1 MNQAELDVVIEKHEK
16 WLRDGYGERANL
28 SYANLS
34 YADLSYADLS
44 CANLRVA
51 NLSYADLSYANL
63 RGANLSGANLS
74 YANLRVAN
82 LSYAD
87 LSYANLRGANL
98 SGANLSY
105 ANLRVANLSYADLSY
120 ANLRGANLSGANLSY
135 ANLRGANLNW
145 INWRDVVGL
154 TVIAVQINT
163 TRKNNQ
169 ITYIKDLEIW
179 TTGCFQGTLEEL
191 KDSIEQ
197 THASNDFLKRR
208 YYRAI
213 NYILTEADFEE
224 DLEEEN
230 NEI

>member
-34 YADLSYADLS
+34 YADLSCANLRGANLRGANLSYADLS
-44 CANLRVA
+44 CANLRDADLSYANLRVA
-51 NLSYADLSYANL
+51 NLSYAD
-63 RGANLSGANLS
+63 LS

-98 SGANLSY
+98 SGAD
-105 ANLRVANLSYADLSY
+105 LSYADLRR
-120 ANLRGANLSGANLSY
+120 AD
-135 ANLRGANLNW
+135 LNW

-213 NYILTEADFEE
+213 NYIL
-224 DLEEEN
+224 
-230 NEI
+230 

>member
-1 MNQAELDVVIEKHEK
+1 MKQEELDIILENHGK
-16 WLRDGYGERANL
+16 WLRNEGGEKADLSNADLKNTNLRFANL
-28 SYANLS
+28 RLANLRGANLS
-34 YADLSYADLS
+34 YADLS
-44 CANLRVA
+44 C
-51 NLSYADLSYANL
+51 
-63 RGANLSGANLS
+63 
-74 YANLRVAN
+74 
-82 LSYAD
+82 
-87 LSYANLRGANL
+87 
-98 SGANLSY
+98 
-105 ANLRVANLSYADLSY
+105 
-120 ANLRGANLSGANLSY
+120 

-145 INWRDVVGL
+145 INWRDVVSL

-169 ITYIKDLEIW
+169 ITYIKELEIW

>member
-1 MNQAELDVVIEKHEK
+1 MNQEELDIILENHGK
-16 WLRDGYGERANL
+16 WLRNEGGEKADLSNADLKNTNLRFANLRLAYLRGADLSGANLRHADLRRADL

-34 YADLSYADLS
+34 YADLSYA
-44 CANLRVA
+44 NLRR
-51 NLSYADLSYANL
+51 ADLSYA
-63 RGANLSGANLS
+63 
-74 YANLRVAN
+74 
-82 LSYAD
+82 D
-87 LSYANLRGANL
+87 
-98 SGANLSY
+98 
-105 ANLRVANLSYADLSY
+105 
-120 ANLRGANLSGANLSY
+120 
-135 ANLRGANLNW
+135 LNW

-169 ITYIKDLEIW
+169 ITYIKELEIW

-197 THASNDFLKRR
+197 THDNNDFLKRR

>member
-1 MNQAELDVVIEKHEK
+1 
-16 WLRDGYGERANL
+16 G
-28 SYANLS
+28 ANLS
-34 YADLSYADLS
+34 YADLSCANLSYADLSCANLRGANLSYADLSCANLRGANLRGANLSYADLS

-51 NLSYADLSYANL
+51 NLSGANL
-63 RGANLSGANLS
+63 RGANLS
-74 YANLRVAN
+74 
-82 LSYAD
+82 YAD
-87 LSYANLRGANL
+87 
-98 SGANLSY
+98 
-105 ANLRVANLSYADLSY
+105 
-120 ANLRGANLSGANLSY
+120 
-135 ANLRGANLNW
+135 LNW
-145 INWRDVVGL
+145 INWRDVVSL

-169 ITYIKDLEIW
+169 ITYIKELEIW

>member
-16 WLRDGYGERANL
+16 WLRDGYGERAD
-28 SYANLS
+28 LS

-44 CANLRVA
+44 CADLSCADLRRADLRGA
-51 NLSYADLSYANL
+51 NLSYADLNGADLNGADLNGANL
-63 RGANLSGANLS
+63 RGANLSGAD
-74 YANLRVAN
+74 

-87 LSYANLRGANL
+87 LR
-98 SGANLSY
+98 
-105 ANLRVANLSYADLSY
+105 RAD
-120 ANLRGANLSGANLSY
+120 
-135 ANLRGANLNW
+135 LNW
-145 INWRDVVGL
+145 INWRDVVSL

-169 ITYIKDLEIW
+169 ITYIKELEIW

>member
-28 SYANLS
+28 SYADLRRADLSGANLRGANLSYANLS
-34 YADLSYADLS
+34 YADLRRADLSGANLRGANLRRANLSYADLS

-63 RGANLSGANLS
+63 R
-74 YANLRVAN
+74 R
-82 LSYAD
+82 AD
-87 LSYANLRGANL
+87 
-98 SGANLSY
+98 
-105 ANLRVANLSYADLSY
+105 
-120 ANLRGANLSGANLSY
+120 
-135 ANLRGANLNW
+135 LNW

>member
-28 SYANLS
+28 SYADLS

-44 CANLRVA
+44 YADLRRADLSCADLRRADLRGADLSYADLSGADLNGADLNGADLRRA
-51 NLSYADLSYANL
+51 NLSYAD
-63 RGANLSGANLS
+63 
-74 YANLRVAN
+74 
-82 LSYAD
+82 
-87 LSYANLRGANL
+87 
-98 SGANLSY
+98 
-105 ANLRVANLSYADLSY
+105 
-120 ANLRGANLSGANLSY
+120 
-135 ANLRGANLNW
+135 LNW
-145 INWRDVVGL
+145 INWRDVVSL

-169 ITYIKDLEIW
+169 ITYIKELEIW

>member
-28 SYANLS
+28 SYADLRRADLSGANLSGANLS
-34 YADLSYADLS
+34 Y
-44 CANLRVA
+44 A
-51 NLSYADLSYANL
+51 NLSYADLRRADLSGANLRRANLRGANLSGANL

-74 YANLRVAN
+74 YA
-82 LSYAD
+82 D
-87 LSYANLRGANL
+87 
-98 SGANLSY
+98 
-105 ANLRVANLSYADLSY
+105 
-120 ANLRGANLSGANLSY
+120 
-135 ANLRGANLNW
+135 LNW
-145 INWRDVVGL
+145 INWRDVVSL

-169 ITYIKDLEIW
+169 ITYIKELEIW

>member
-1 MNQAELDVVIEKHEK
+1 MNQEELDIILENHGK
-16 WLRDGYGERANL
+16 WLRNEGGEKADLSNADLKNTNL
-28 SYANLS
+28 RFADLRGADLRGADLRG
-34 YADLSYADLS
+34 ADLSYAD
-44 CANLRVA
+44 
-51 NLSYADLSYANL
+51 
-63 RGANLSGANLS
+63 
-74 YANLRVAN
+74 
-82 LSYAD
+82 
-87 LSYANLRGANL
+87 
-98 SGANLSY
+98 
-105 ANLRVANLSYADLSY
+105 
-120 ANLRGANLSGANLSY
+120 
-135 ANLRGANLNW
+135 LNW

-169 ITYIKDLEIW
+169 ITYIKELEIW

-197 THASNDFLKRR
+197 THDNNDFLKRR